1 MKLVVFSICLN
12 EEKTIGELL
21 DRIPKK
27 IEGIDEIVKVVV
39 DDGST
44 DDTAKIAGEKGAK
57 VFSNFQQKRLA
68 YSFQLAVDKVLDMG
82 ADIAVNIDG
91 DLQFMPEEIPM
102 LVKPILDG
110 KADFVAANRF
120 NDSERPEHMPVGK
133 YIGNK
138 IGAYIVSKLSNM
150 KFSDVTCGFRAY
162 NRDALL
168 SMNIN
173 NKFTY
178 TQEAFQILASK
189 NFNIVQVP
197 VTIKYFKGRKS
208 RVVSS
213 VFTYVFTS
221 GFNIV
226 RVFKDFAPMKFFG
239 ILGAIPAFV
248 GFICLAFVS
257 AHWLNTGFF
266 TPYKFVGFTGLY
278 LFSLG
283 VVILLFGALSD
294 MLGRILN
301 NQEKILY
308 YTKRNLYSKK
318 KGDK

>member
-27 IEGIDEIVKVVV
+27 IEGIDEITKVVV

-44 DDTAKIAGEKGAK
+44 DNTVSIAQKHGAK
-57 VFSNFQQKRLA
+57 VFQNGKQKKLA
-68 YSFQLAVDKVLDMG
+68 YSFQFAVDQALEMG
-82 ADIAVNIDG
+82 ADIVINIDG
-91 DLQFMPEEIPM
+91 DLQFMPEEIPI

-110 KADFVAANRF
+110 RADFVAANRF
-120 NDSERPEHMPVGK
+120 NSSNRPEHMPLGK
-133 YIGNK
+133 YWGNK
-138 IGAYIVSKLSNM
+138 LGAYIVSKLSNR
-150 KFSDVTCGFRAY
+150 KFADVTCGFRAY
-162 NRDALL
+162 NREALL
-168 SMNIN
+168 NMNIN

-189 NFNIVQVP
+189 NFNIVQIP
-197 VTIKYFKGRKS
+197 VTIKYFKDRES
-208 RVVSS
+208 RVVSN
-213 VFTYVFTS
+213 VFSYVFTS

-239 ILGAIPAFV
+239 ILGLFPVIV
-248 GFICLAFVS
+248 GLFCLIFVS
-257 AHWLNTGFF
+257 IHWLNTGYFS
-266 TPYKFVGFTGLY
+266 PYKFIGFTGIY

-308 YTKRNLYSKK
+308 YSKK
-318 KGDK
+318 NYYRKRKNK

>member
-1 MKLVVFSICLN
+1 MRLVVFSICLN
-12 EEKTIGELL
+12 EEKTIGEVL
-21 DRIPKK
+21 DRIPEK

-44 DDTAKIAGEKGAK
+44 DDTVKVAKEHGAV
-57 VFSNFQQKRLA
+57 VFSNGKQKRLA
-68 YSFQLAVDKVLDMG
+68 YSFQVAVDKVLEMG

-91 DLQFMPEEIPM
+91 DLQFMPEEIPL
-102 LVKPILDG
+102 LVRPILEDN
-110 KADFVAANRF
+110 ADFVAANRF
-120 NDSERPEHMPVGK
+120 GKSSKPEHMPIGK
-133 YIGNK
+133 YLGNK
-138 IGAYIVSKLSNM
+138 VGAYIVSRLSQM
-150 KFSDVTCGFRAY
+150 KFTDVTCGFRAY
-162 NRDALL
+162 TREALL

-189 NFNIVQVP
+189 NMNIVQVP

-213 VFTYVFTS
+213 VLSYIFTS

-239 ILGAIPAFV
+239 ILALFPVLIGLFFLLFTGI
-248 GFICLAFVS
+248 
-257 AHWLNTGFF
+257 HWLNTGVFF
-266 TPYKFVGFTGLY
+266 PYKFIGLTGLY

-283 VVILLFGALSD
+283 VVILLFGVLSD

-308 YTKRNLYSKK
+308 FSKRNYYKK
-318 KGDK
+318 RKNS

>member
-12 EEKTIGELL
+12 EEQTIAELL

-27 IEGIDEIVKVVV
+27 IDGIDEIEKVVV

-44 DDTAKIAGEKGAK
+44 DKTVEIAKEHGAI
-57 VFSNFQQKRLA
+57 VLSNGKQKKLA
-68 YSFQLAVDKVLDMG
+68 YSFQVAVDKVLDMG

-91 DLQFMPEEIPM
+91 DLQFMPEEIPI
-102 LVKPILDG
+102 LVKPILEG

-120 NDSERPEHMPVGK
+120 GKSGRPEHMPLGK
-133 YIGNK
+133 YLGNRV
-138 IGAYIVSKLSNM
+138 GAYIVSKLSNM
-150 KFSDVTCGFRAY
+150 SFADVTCGFRAY
-162 NRDALL
+162 TRDTLL

-197 VTIKYFKGRKS
+197 VTIKYFKERKS

-213 VFTYVFTS
+213 LFSYIFTS

-239 ILGAIPAFV
+239 VLGVIPMVLGLLCLIFV
-248 GFICLAFVS
+248 GV
-257 AHWLNTGFF
+257 HWLNTGLFS
-266 TPYKFVGFTGLY
+266 PYKFVGFTGLY
-278 LFSLG
+278 LFTFGIL
-283 VVILLFGALSD
+283 VLLFGALSD

-308 YTKRNLYSKK
+308 YSKK
-318 KGDK
+318 NYYKKDSK